1 MFKTIKV
8 TTLSD
13 KRSIY
18 LNIDMIGHIYEIK
31 EEKVMVDI
39 NSRNISYYKSIGYD
53 LKMSFSDKKKIEIPV
68 SQVSKFSKI
77 KIT

>member
-1 MFKTIKV
+1 M
-8 TTLSD
+8 
-13 KRSIY
+13 
-18 LNIDMIGHIYEIK
+18 IK

-77 KIT
+77 KITAICDICNTEK